1 MATHHAK
8 SNEVVNL
15 KTWAQDT
22 GTEKN
27 KVVMRTNELEV
38 ARLVIPAGK
47 VFKEHKVSGPI
58 TVHCI
63 EGCIT
68 FTALGVSQEL
78 KAGQL
83 LYLDPDEPH
92 SLEGIADSVV
102 LLTII
107 FKH

>member
-63 EGCIT
+63 EGFFSIN
-68 FTALGVSQEL
+68 ALGVS
-78 KAGQL
+78 
-83 LYLDPDEPH
+83 LYPISRHVLHLILSDTH
-92 SLEGIADSVV
+92 SLEGIADS
-102 LLTII
+102 
-107 FKH
+107 